1 MATNKQARAQQK
13 RRYEQLQA
21 KINARQARR
30 RRRQRL
36 VAIIAIIGV
45 VLTFGVVGLVA
56 LQGDEAPVLITDPT
70 PTATTTSAILAPAPS
85 YAENRTWDATI
96 DTNKGPI
103 TATLDGVA
111 APQAVASFVY
121 LAQKGFFDGTTCHRV
136 VNVGIFLL
144 QCGSPDGTGSG
155 GPEYRFGPIE
165 NAPDDD
171 LYPAGTIAMARVGN
185 DGYSMGS
192 QFFLVYEDSPIFR
205 DSAGGYT
212 VFGMITDGLAILEA
226 IGAAGTSDGGSDGPP
241 VEPIIINEVSV
252 E

>member
-36 VAIIAIIGV
+36 VAIVAIIGV

-70 PTATTTSAILAPAPS
+70 PTATTTSATLAPAPS

-155 GPEYRFGPIE
+155 GPG
-165 NAPDDD
+165 
-171 LYPAGTIAMARVGN
+171 
-185 DGYSMGS
+185 
-192 QFFLVYEDSPIFR
+192 
-205 DSAGGYT
+205 
-212 VFGMITDGLAILEA
+212 
-226 IGAAGTSDGGSDGPP
+226 
-241 VEPIIINEVSV
+241 VSV
-252 E
+252 RSHRECP